1 MADSPEQARVA
12 GQLAMSYM
20 MQIAGE
26 FLRRFPI
33 DFLDLLL
40 ITTIATVNQAPPAN
54 PPRRGRKRA
63 VTPAPERPGISRN
76 AVSRMLNVPLETV
89 RRRVGGLIEQG
100 VLVEQADGLVFS
112 QANPLGIGN
121 NTDIVLFNL
130 GLLRQLFR
138 NLKGAGIEL
147 DLD

>member
-1 MADSPEQARVA
+1 MADSPEQGRIA

-20 MQIAGE
+20 MAVAGE

-40 ITTIATVNQAPPAN
+40 VTAIANINVSAAPAK
-54 PPRRGRKRA
+54 PPRRGRKRTQA
-63 VTPAPERPGISRN
+63 PAPERTGISRN

-89 RRRVGGLIEQG
+89 RRRVGGLIEKG
-100 VLVEQADGLVFS
+100 VLAEQADGLVFS
-112 QANPLGIGN
+112 QKNPLGIGN
-121 NTDIVLFNL
+121 NTDIATFNL

-138 NLKGAGIEL
+138 DLKAVEI